1 MAIDITAVSLTELRY
16 AVATADERH
25 FGRAARACSVTQPTL
40 SAQIQKLEKTLGVKL
55 FERTSKS
62 VHLTP
67 VGEEVV
73 AQARLVLDA
82 TEKIADVVQSRREP
96 LSGPL
101 RLGVIPT
108 LSPYLLPWLV
118 PPLRD
123 AFPRLQLVFR
133 EAKTSEI
140 LDELAHHRLDAAILA
155 LPVQAPAIVTSPLFD
170 EPFWFVAPAEHP
182 LADRREV
189 TESDLADECVMLLD
203 EGHCLREQALAICAR
218 AGATDDRRSD
228 FRATSIETLRHM
240 VASGMGSTLL
250 PALAITERERN
261 GRGVRAIPFAAPA
274 PVRRMALAWRRT
286 HPRASDLETLAGFI
300 REHMPEAESP
310 AHESSRRNHAAHVRR
325 ADTPHRARSMR
336 AGTERARA
344 IRAEPTRRK

>member
-1 MAIDITAVSLTELRY
+1 MPIDLTAVSLTELRY

-55 FERTSKS
+55 FERSSKS

-67 VGEEVV
+67 IGEEIV

-82 TEKIADVVQSRREP
+82 TEKILDLVQSRSEP

-118 PPLRD
+118 PPLRRT
-123 AFPRLQLVFR
+123 FPKLQLVFR
-133 EAKTSEI
+133 ELKTSEL
-140 LDELAHHRLDAAILA
+140 LDELAHHRLDAGILA
-155 LPVQAPAIVTSPLFD
+155 LPVTAPGIVHRPLFD
-170 EPFWFVAPAEHP
+170 EPFWLIAPKAHP
-182 LADRREV
+182 LAAKKKISE
-189 TESDLADECVMLLD
+189 TDLAGVPVLLLD
-203 EGHCLREQALAICAR
+203 EGHCLRDQALAICSQS
-218 AGATDDRRSD
+218 GSTLGSEQGD

-240 VASGMGSTLL
+240 VASGMGCTLL
-250 PALAITERERN
+250 PALAVTDLEHG
-261 GRGVRAIPFAAPA
+261 GRTVAAIPFASPP

-286 HPRASDLETLAGFI
+286 HPRAADFALLASFI
-300 REHMPEAESP
+300 HEHLPDSVSAPRTDRTDRTEKPTGAKLP
-310 AHESSRRNHAAHVRR
+310 ATGSARRGAAGQLRGQ
-325 ADTPHRARSMR
+325 T
-336 AGTERARA
+336 
-344 IRAEPTRRK
+344 K